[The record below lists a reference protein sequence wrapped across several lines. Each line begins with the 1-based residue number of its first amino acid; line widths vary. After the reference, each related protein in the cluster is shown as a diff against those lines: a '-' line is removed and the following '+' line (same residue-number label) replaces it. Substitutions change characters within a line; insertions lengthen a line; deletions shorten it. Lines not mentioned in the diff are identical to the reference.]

1 MKSLKTIIF
10 GSTFALGLLFS
21 TTVLADSVYT
31 VKPGD
36 TLSSISTEFFGSNNN
51 IDQIAKDNNISNIN
65 LIHPGQELTIKT
77 DGKAT
82 VAPAETTKE
91 TSQPVQEQQEVQQ
104 ESQQEVQQ
112 QASTS
117 TSATTSSAKEW
128 IAQKE
133 SGGDYNAT
141 NGYHIGR
148 YQLDPSYL
156 NGDYSPANQE
166 KVADEY
172 VAGRYGSWE
181 NAQAFWMNNGWY

>member
-1 MKSLKTIIF
+1 MKSLKTLIF

-31 VKPGD
+31 VKSGD
-36 TLSSISTEFFGSNNN
+36 TLSSISVEFFGSNNN
-51 IDQIAKDNNISNIN
+51 IDQIAKDNNIQNIHM
-65 LIHPGQELTIKT
+65 IYPGQELTIKT
-77 DGKAT
+77 DGQTTTSVAVSEPVKEET
-82 VAPAETTKE
+82 TYVAP
-91 TSQPVQEQQEVQQ
+91 QQQQET
-104 ESQQEVQQ
+104 
-112 QASTS
+112 QASVS
-117 TSATTSSAKEW
+117 SAPATTSSAKEW
-128 IAQKE
+128 IAQRE

-148 YQLDPSYL
+148 YQLDPNYL

-172 VAGRYGSWE
+172 VANRYGSWE

>member
-1 MKSLKTIIF
+1 MKSLKTLIF

-31 VKPGD
+31 VKSGD
-36 TLSSISTEFFGSNNN
+36 TLSSISMELFGSNNQ
-51 IDQIAKDNNISNIN
+51 IDQIAKDNNIKNMNMIF
-65 LIHPGQELTIKT
+65 PGQELTIKT
-77 DGKAT
+77 DGQTTTNVAVSEPT
-82 VAPAETTKE
+82 QEETTYVAP
-91 TSQPVQEQQEVQQ
+91 QQET
-104 ESQQEVQQ
+104 
-112 QASTS
+112 QASIS
-117 TSATTSSAKEW
+117 SASATTSSAKEW

-148 YQLDPSYL
+148 YQLDPNYL

-166 KVADEY
+166 KVADQY
-172 VAGRYGSWE
+172 VANRYGSWE

>member
-1 MKSLKTIIF
+1 MKSLKTLIL

-31 VKPGD
+31 VKSGD
-36 TLSSISTEFFGSNNN
+36 TLSSISVEFFGSNNN
-51 IDQIAKDNNISNIN
+51 VEKIAKDNDIKNIHMIF
-65 LIHPGQELTIKT
+65 PGQELKIIT
-77 DGKAT
+77 DGKTTTAPVETTT
-82 VAPAETTKE
+82 VAASE
-91 TSQPVQEQQEVQQ
+91 PVQETKQEVAAP
-104 ESQQEVQQ
+104 S
-112 QASTS
+112 AP
-117 TSATTSSAKEW
+117 ATTSSAKEW
-128 IAQKE
+128 IAQRE

>member
-1 MKSLKTIIF
+1 MKSLKTLIF

-31 VKPGD
+31 VKNGD
-36 TLSSISTEFFGSNNN
+36 TLSSISLEFFGSNNN
-51 IDQIAKDNNISNIN
+51 IEQIAKDNNIKNVNMIF
-65 LIHPGQELTIKT
+65 PGQELTIKT
-77 DGKAT
+77 DVKT
-82 VAPAETTKE
+82 ETPVE
-91 TSQPVQEQQEVQQ
+91 ASAVSSEPVQEENTYVAPQQET
-104 ESQQEVQQ
+104 
-112 QASTS
+112 QAAVS
-117 TSATTSSAKEW
+117 SAPTTTSNAKEW

-166 KVADEY
+166 RVADQY